1 MTFRLTSPAF
11 DDSARI
17 PARFTCEGE
26 DISPVLDWTGAPAG
40 ALSYVLL
47 CDDPDAPGG
56 TWHHW
61 ALYDIPAA
69 TRRLD
74 TATPARPEVEG
85 GRQGV
90 NDFGRVG
97 YGGPCPPPGHGTHHY
112 RFRLLALD
120 LAELPLGADPNCAQ
134 VEAAA
139 QPHALGEALLVGT
152 YSR

>member
-1 MTFRLTSPAF
+1 MTFRLTSSAF
-11 DDSARI
+11 DDGARI
-17 PARFTCEGE
+17 PARFTCKGE
-26 DISPVLDWTGAPAG
+26 DISPALDWIEAPVG
-40 ALSYVLL
+40 TLSYVLL

-61 ALYDIPAA
+61 AIYDIPADS
-69 TRRLD
+69 RRLD
-74 TATPARPEVEG
+74 PATPARPEVEG
-85 GRQGV
+85 ARQGV

-120 LAELPLGADPNCAQ
+120 RAELPLGADPSCAQ

-139 QPHALGEALLVGT
+139 RPHALGEALLVGT